1 MDRTDGINKE
11 AKVPKEKREDEATIK
26 QVIKEVSKMSIAEVR
41 DDLEIMRMEEVAKT
55 LKCSRT
61 KAYDLVNEGKIPGFK
76 LDSLTRVRA
85 RALYAYILI
94 IEKQGLGQAA

>member
-1 MDRTDGINKE
+1 MQ
-11 AKVPKEKREDEATIK
+11 KEKQGHAAI
-26 QVIKEVSKMSIAEVR
+26 VKEVVAQVAKMSIDEVR
-41 DDLEIMRMEEVAKT
+41 KDLEVMRMEEVAKS

-76 LDSLTRVRA
+76 LDSLTRVRP

>member
-1 MDRTDGINKE
+1 MQKE
-11 AKVPKEKREDEATIK
+11 TKGNAALVK
-26 QVIKEVSKMSIAEVR
+26 QVAEQVAKMSIDEVR
-41 DDLEIMRMEEVAKT
+41 KDLEVMRMEEVAKS

-76 LDSLTRVRA
+76 LDSLTRVRP
-85 RALYAYILI
+85 RALYAYILV